1 MASIEIDDRVLEIL
15 RSRAREKGFGTV
27 EEYVGF
33 VLSELAGR
41 IGGSVGP
48 GELPDDEEKAVQD
61 RLRSLGYLE

>member
-1 MASIEIDDRVLEIL
+1 MASIEIDDRLLDVL
-15 RSRAREKGFGTV
+15 RGRAREKGFGTV

-41 IGGSVGP
+41 ISGSAGP
-48 GELPDDEEKAVQD
+48 GDLSDDEEKAIQD